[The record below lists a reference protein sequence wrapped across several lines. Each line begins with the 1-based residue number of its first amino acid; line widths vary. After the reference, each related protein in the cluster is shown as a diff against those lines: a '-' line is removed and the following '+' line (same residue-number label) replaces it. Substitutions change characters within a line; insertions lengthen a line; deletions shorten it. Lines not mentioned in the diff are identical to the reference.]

1 MEPDWPLISAD
12 HCNSATPIQT
22 YELELLSE
30 EETLKS
36 MQRLSLAKALR
47 KMDMLTGK
55 NKNIGRLISQH
66 QEKLA
71 HDRDVLKRKR
81 RDDIVGG
88 VLDDVIDGIFSVSD
102 SGSSSDSVGYDTELS
117 DEILESRRR
126 LYESDSSSDSNDE
139 IDIQRNDL
147 LNTIESAQDGRI
159 EMTQGELDLVIA
171 ELNRLNRL
179 SGLEPLE
186 PALASLPGVRDRAR
200 RALLQDDDEDLNQQ
214 TGISSIHEMAE
225 FLEISPEDQE
235 LLRSNINSMERLGE
249 LEPEPEPSNSNTSSE
264 GYYTQDEELQASSED
279 EGSWGLTDEQMHRL
293 LPRCSVVVK
302 KEENFKEAYLNY
314 ETID

>member
-1 MEPDWPLISAD
+1 MDPLIQPIPEPRIFRLKKYKLVNSFVSTKIYKFLPQLEEIARQNHTRDVAEARIRGIPEKDIEKMEPDWPLISAD

-102 SGSSSDSVGYDTELS
+102 SGSSSDSVGYDTELVMK
-117 DEILESRRR
+117 
-126 LYESDSSSDSNDE
+126 YWK
-139 IDIQRNDL
+139 
-147 LNTIESAQDGRI
+147 
-159 EMTQGELDLVIA
+159 V
-171 ELNRLNRL
+171 
-179 SGLEPLE
+179 
-186 PALASLPGVRDRAR
+186 GV
-200 RALLQDDDEDLNQQ
+200 
-214 TGISSIHEMAE
+214 
-225 FLEISPEDQE
+225 
-235 LLRSNINSMERLGE
+235 
-249 LEPEPEPSNSNTSSE
+249 
-264 GYYTQDEELQASSED
+264 
-279 EGSWGLTDEQMHRL
+279 
-293 LPRCSVVVK
+293 
-302 KEENFKEAYLNY
+302 AYMNL
-314 ETID
+314 IVHLIVMMK

>member
-22 YELELLSE
+22 YELELVSE

-71 HDRDVLKRKR
+71 HDRDVLERKR

-102 SGSSSDSVGYDTELS
+102 SGSSSDTMQLS
-117 DEILESRRR
+117 DEIWESRRR
-126 LYESDSSSDSNDE
+126 LYESDSSSDSSDE

-186 PALASLPGVRDRAR
+186 PALASLPGIRDRAR
-200 RALLQDDDEDLNQQ
+200 RALLQDDDKDLNQQ
-214 TGISSIHEMAE
+214 TGISSIHEI
-225 FLEISPEDQE
+225 L
-235 LLRSNINSMERLGE
+235 NSLKYH
-249 LEPEPEPSNSNTSSE
+249 LKIKH
-264 GYYTQDEELQASSED
+264 Y
-279 EGSWGLTDEQMHRL
+279 
-293 LPRCSVVVK
+293 
-302 KEENFKEAYLNY
+302 
-314 ETID
+314 